1 VRVFRLRVDEGLPT
15 DDVIRLVAHHYARSA
30 EEAKA
35 RRYLLAAGRIAI
47 ARGRRVPVVVA
58 ASAGC

>member
-1 VRVFRLRVDEGLPT
+1 MDEGLPT
-15 DDVIRLVAHHYARSA
+15 DDVIRTVADHYARSA

-47 ARGRRVPVVVA
+47 ARGRWAPIVLA
-58 ASAGC
+58 A